1 MRLSLIEHRIAGLW
15 SSLVGSLTILV
26 GALVHSRS
34 LLVRGHRQRVIGALR
49 QSSAVDRRTVDAFI
63 DRWLAR
69 QHPLS
74 LGSH

>member
-1 MRLSLIEHRIAGLW
+1 MRLALVKHRIAGLW
-15 SSLVGSLTILV
+15 SSLLGSLTILL
-26 GALVHSRS
+26 GAMVHSRT
-34 LLVRGHRQRVIGALR
+34 LLVRGHRQRVIGALQ

-69 QHPLS
+69 QHPMP